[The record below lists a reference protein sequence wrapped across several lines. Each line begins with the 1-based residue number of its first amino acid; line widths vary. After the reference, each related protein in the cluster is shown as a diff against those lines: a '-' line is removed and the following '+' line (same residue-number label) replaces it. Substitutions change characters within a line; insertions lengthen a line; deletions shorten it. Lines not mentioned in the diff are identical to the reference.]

1 MTMEFFQLVKASEKD
16 IPIIRQI
23 AMAAWP
29 LAYCSIL
36 SSGQLE
42 YMLSSMY
49 SENTL
54 CDQLCSGEQDFIIA
68 YRSSQPIA
76 FAGFGIINK
85 DPLIYKLY
93 KLYVLPAVQKTGAGR
108 SLLQEIEAIS
118 INAGATQLILNV
130 NRANAAINFYERQ
143 GFSIIESVDISIGQG
158 FWMNDYVMGK
168 TLHNRS

>member
-1 MTMEFFQLVKASEKD
+1 MTMEFFQLIKASERD
-16 IPIIRQI
+16 ISIIRQI

-29 LAYCSIL
+29 VAYCSIL

-42 YMLSSMY
+42 YMLSSIY
-49 SENTL
+49 SENKL
-54 CDQLCSGEQDFIIA
+54 YEQVHNGEQEFIIA
-68 YRSSQPIA
+68 YQNGQPIA
-76 FAGFGIINK
+76 FAGFGITNK
-85 DPLIYKLY
+85 DPLMYKLH
-93 KLYVLPAVQKTGAGR
+93 KLYVLPTVQKTGAGR
-108 SLLQEIEAIS
+108 RLLQEIEAIS